1 MQKLKTFGLAG
12 VLLVCLSGGGVAAA
26 DKPEYAGFLGDY
38 SQLQAHPDSAMLYN
52 YVYEKPGT
60 DFTQY
65 TKFLIESVTV
75 FPSKKADFK
84 GINANDLT
92 LLQKYFHD
100 AFAKA
105 LTENN
110 GYQVVEEPGPGVVR
124 IRAAFTDLVP
134 VNAAMNTA
142 TTIVPQMR
150 LMSGLIGAAT
160 GSNLFVGQIGMEMEF
175 LDAQSN
181 ERLAAVVTKQAGKK
195 YIPMTGRKF
204 DPTSTWGQV
213 EQEMDYL
220 AKKLRARVDH
230 LHGKAATAE
239 KSN

>member
-1 MQKLKTFGLAG
+1 MSKFRMLGVIG
-12 VLLVCLSGGGVAAA
+12 VLLACLGSGSVMAA
-26 DKPEYAGFLGDY
+26 DKPEYSGFLVDY
-38 SQLQAHPDSAMLYN
+38 SQLQSRPDSKMLYN

-60 DFTQY
+60 DFSQY
-65 TKFLIESVTV
+65 NKFLIEAVTV

-100 AFAKA
+100 AVAKA
-105 LTENN
+105 LTEND
-110 GYQVVEEPGPGVVR
+110 GYEIVEEPGPGVVR

-134 VNAAMNTA
+134 VNSVMNTA

-150 LMSGLIGAAT
+150 LLSGIIGTAT
-160 GSNLFVGQIGMEMEF
+160 SSNLFVGQIGMEVEF

-181 ERLAAVVTKQAGKK
+181 ERIAAAVTKQAGKK
-195 YIPMTGRKF
+195 YVPMTGRKF

-220 AKKLRARVDH
+220 AQKLRARLDT
-230 LHGKAATAE
+230 LQGKTASAE
-239 KSN
+239 ENK